1 MILGRLGKL
10 LAAVAVSALPFAAHA
25 ADPVRIGLTMPTQT
39 LLGKQ
44 AVQAAQVAV
53 DMVNEDGGVA
63 GGSKIELVVYDDE
76 NSPVAGVAAA
86 QRLIDQDGVKFVV
99 GQMSSTVALAILP
112 VAQSAEIIFMPT
124 VPKHTDITKAGY
136 DKLFRL
142 NSTVAMDAAVF
153 NGIIKDTAQAKK
165 IAYVIENTDFGRLLL
180 DSIKESLAGTDAS
193 VVYEGFYDLQQ
204 SDFSNL
210 LTEAR
215 ASGADTLV
223 TGGATVEQYANV
235 IRTAAEVGFKPDNA
249 IISPG
254 SLNANVIKLA
264 GAASEGVMSSDIYV
278 PSVDN
283 ELNRRFVAAY
293 EAKAGMQPEKTEEL
307 TFESVWLLAK
317 AIDMAGSADDLD
329 KIAEVLRANAWET
342 PRGEVRFDEVGQ
354 AISQSFVVH
363 VKDGNI
369 ERR

>member
-1 MILGRLGKL
+1 MVLDRLGKL
-10 LAAVAVSALPFAAHA
+10 LAVAAISVFPLAAQA
-25 ADPVRIGLTMPTQT
+25 ADTIKIGITMPTQT

-44 AVQAAQVAV
+44 AVQAAQVAA
-53 DMVNEDGGVA
+53 DLVNQDGGV
-63 GGSKIELVVYDDE
+63 GGSTIELVSYDDE

-86 QRLIDQDGVKFVV
+86 QRLIDQDGVKFIV

-112 VAQSAEIIFMPT
+112 VAQSAEVIFVPT
-124 VPKHTDITKAGY
+124 VPKHTDITAAGY

-153 NGIIKDTAQAKK
+153 NNMIKDTANAKK
-165 IAYVIENTDFGRLLL
+165 VAYVIENTDFSRLLL
-180 DSIKESLAGTDAS
+180 DSIKKSLEGTDAA

-235 IRTAAEVGFKPDNA
+235 IRSAAEVGFKPDN
-249 IISPG
+249 IVISPG

-264 GAASEGVMSSDIYV
+264 GASAEGTMSSDIYL
-278 PSVDN
+278 PSIDTA
-283 ELNRRFVAAY
+283 LNQRFVAAY
-293 EAKAGMQPEKTEEL
+293 EAKYGMKPEKTEAL
-307 TFESVWLLAK
+307 TFEGVWLLAK
-317 AIDMAGSADDLD
+317 AIGMAGTAEDLD
-329 KIAEVLRANAWET
+329 KIAETLRSNAWET
-342 PRGEVRFDEVGQ
+342 PRGEVSFDEAGQ
-354 AISQSFVVH
+354 AISQSFVVQI
-363 VKDGNI
+363 KDGKI
-369 ERR
+369 DRR